1 MESANPY
8 AAPAAE
14 VRDILPT
21 EDATIP
27 ADRLRRLGAVIL
39 DGVIAALLIVLPAG
53 LFAGFEAVFSGQLFE
68 IQDMPASA
76 ALGSLVGA
84 TFLIAVTWYL
94 VHRNGQTIGKKML
107 GIKVV
112 RTDGSRAT
120 VARIF
125 WVRNVPVLLLGA
137 IPLYIGDLF
146 SLVDALL
153 IFRASNQCLHDQFAD
168 TIVINA

>member
-1 MESANPY
+1 MTKA
-8 AAPAAE
+8 AAE
-14 VRDILPT
+14 GEGSTAGRVRPFNPT
-21 EDATIP
+21 VRQGP
-27 ADRLRRLGAVIL
+27 LLR
-39 DGVIAALLIVLPAG
+39 ALSWVARQRP
-53 LFAGFEAVFSGQLFE
+53 
-68 IQDMPASA
+68 
-76 ALGSLVGA
+76 
-84 TFLIAVTWYL
+84 VTWYL

-125 WVRNVPVLLLGA
+125 WMRNVPFLLLGA

-146 SLVDALL
+146 TLADSLL